1 MNQDNNIYDKIF
13 KENAEMIFL
22 PLVESYLG
30 SKLVYR
36 KSLTAK
42 IQSSIEREVDFIYEV
57 KLEDGSN
64 FLLHLEFQSSNDTN
78 MIFRV
83 AEYHGLLFKKFK
95 LPIRHFVVYLGERPS
110 TMISELQPN
119 QIFTKFEIINL
130 CTINSDKLLSS
141 QIPEELILA
150 VLSNYN
156 KEQTEEILRS
166 IIYKLKNA
174 VKDKALLQKY
184 IQQLIFIS
192 RLRKIDDKTI
202 KILQSMPILIDIEND
217 TLFKQGISQGK
228 IEMII
233 QGFKSGISLE
243 LLSKISGIAVDE
255 ISTILKQKSLL

>member
-1 MNQDNNIYDKIF
+1 
-13 KENAEMIFL
+13 
-22 PLVESYLG
+22 
-30 SKLVYR
+30 
-36 KSLTAK
+36 
-42 IQSSIEREVDFIYEV
+42 
-57 KLEDGSN
+57 
-64 FLLHLEFQSSNDTN
+64 
-78 MIFRV
+78 
-83 AEYHGLLFKKFK
+83 
-95 LPIRHFVVYLGERPS
+95 
-110 TMISELQPN
+110 MISELQPD

-166 IIYKLKNA
+166 IINKLKNA

-217 TLFKQGISQGK
+217 TLYKQGMMQGISKGISQGISQGK

-255 ISTILKQKSLL
+255 ITSILKQKSLL

>member
-1 MNQDNNIYDKIF
+1 
-13 KENAEMIFL
+13 
-22 PLVESYLG
+22 
-30 SKLVYR
+30 
-36 KSLTAK
+36 
-42 IQSSIEREVDFIYEV
+42 
-57 KLEDGSN
+57 
-64 FLLHLEFQSSNDTN
+64 

-95 LPIRHFVVYLGERPS
+95 LPIRHFVVYLGEKPS
-110 TMISELQPN
+110 TMISELQPE

-130 CTINSDKLLSS
+130 CTIDSDKLLRS
-141 QIPEELILA
+141 QIPEEFILA
-150 VLSNYN
+150 ALSNY
-156 KEQTEEILRS
+156 KREQTEEILRS
-166 IIYKLKNA
+166 IIKKLKNA
-174 VKDKALLQKY
+174 IKDKALLQKY

-255 ISTILKQKSLL
+255 ISSILKQKSLL

>member
-1 MNQDNNIYDKIF
+1 
-13 KENAEMIFL
+13 
-22 PLVESYLG
+22 
-30 SKLVYR
+30 
-36 KSLTAK
+36 
-42 IQSSIEREVDFIYEV
+42 
-57 KLEDGSN
+57 
-64 FLLHLEFQSSNDTN
+64 LLHLEFQSSNDTN

-95 LPIRHFVVYLGERPS
+95 LPIRHFVVYLGEKPS
-110 TMISELQPN
+110 TMISELQPE

-130 CTINSDKLLSS
+130 CTIDSDKLLRS
-141 QIPEELILA
+141 QIPEEFILA
-150 VLSNYN
+150 ALSNY
-156 KEQTEEILRS
+156 KREQTEEILRS
-166 IIYKLKNA
+166 IIKKLKNA
-174 VKDKALLQKY
+174 IKDKALLQKY

-255 ISTILKQKSLL
+255 ISSILKQKSLL